1 MKQLVLIKVYL
12 VRLER
17 TLIALPEGL
26 SSSFNIHI
34 VVQNGLAPVLKN
46 PKPSSGLHGHYAH
59 MVCRQNTY
67 TYEGF
72 KNFLKVAL

>member
-26 SSSFNIHI
+26 GLSLNIHI
-34 VVQNGLAPVLKN
+34 VVHNGLTPVLKN
-46 PKPSSGLHGHYAH
+46 PKPSSGLHGPIHAWCAGRTPIP
-59 MVCRQNTY
+59 MKV
-67 TYEGF
+67 
-72 KNFLKVAL
+72 LKFF

>member
-17 TLIALPEGL
+17 TMIALPEGL
-26 SSSFNIHI
+26 GLNLNIHI
-34 VVQNGLAPVLKN
+34 VVHNGLTPVLKN
-46 PKPSSGLHGHYAH
+46 PRPSSGLHGHYTH

-67 TYEGF
+67 TYKGF
-72 KNFLKVAL
+72 